1 MRVLNLL
8 FGRLLFMMPAG
19 LVVVSFSFALFHL
32 VPGDPALL
40 IAGDKASEEVVEAIR
55 KTYGFDQPLLAQFER
70 YLSRLLRGDLGVS
83 IYNQEP
89 VIDLIIPRFVNTAQ
103 LAILA
108 MSLAAVWSLL
118 LGCLAAIW
126 RHRMMEKCIKT
137 IALLGVCTPLFLI
150 GLAGLYLFSVRLR
163 LLPLGGMRSWQA
175 YVLPVMSLAI
185 YQAAFLTRMTTACML
200 DALDRE
206 YITTARARGVP
217 ELRVLFQHALP
228 NALLPIMTVMGLR
241 FGYTLGGAVVTE
253 VVFTWPGLGRLMVN
267 SILTRD
273 LPLTQGALLVFAA
286 ALITTNLIVDVLYSM
301 ADPRIESA

>member
-19 LVVVSFSFALFHL
+19 LVVVSFSFALIHL

-137 IALLGVCTPLFLI
+137 ISLLGVCTPLFLI

-217 ELRVLFQHALP
+217 EFRVLFQHALP

-273 LPLTQGALLVFAA
+273 LPLTQGTLLVFAA

>member
-137 IALLGVCTPLFLI
+137 ISLLGVCTPLFLI

-253 VVFTWPGLGRLMVN
+253 VVFAWPGLGRLMVN

-286 ALITTNLIVDVLYSM
+286 ALITTNVIVDVLYSM